1 MDSRALSLMEQA
13 KNVRRAAPPFT
24 WHSQLFHKHQL
35 CASTKIFPLF
45 PRISPENFSQE
56 IALH

>member
-1 MDSRALSLMEQA
+1 MDSRALSVMEQA

-24 WHSQLFHKHQL
+24 WHTQLFHKHQF
-35 CASTKIFPLF
+35 CASTKKFPLF
-45 PRISPENFSQE
+45 PRISAEIFLPE